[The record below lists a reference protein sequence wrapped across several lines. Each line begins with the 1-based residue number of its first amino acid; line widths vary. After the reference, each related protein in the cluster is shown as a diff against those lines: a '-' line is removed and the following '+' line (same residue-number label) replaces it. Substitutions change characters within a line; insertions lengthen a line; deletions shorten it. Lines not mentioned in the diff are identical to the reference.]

1 MRRKLFYAWDEFC
14 EHTVLEILA
23 FYALLLSGVGVV
35 NLILDS
41 GSKFNS
47 IVYEASGSKR
57 SASKSSFHLEV
68 VMEDNVTL
76 AIIGGS
82 GLYNMP
88 GLEDPR
94 EHPIQTPFGNPSA
107 PIVVGTLEGQ
117 RVAFLARHGIGHHIL
132 PTEVPYR
139 ANIYALKSLG
149 VERIVSIS
157 ACGSLREDYAPGH
170 IVIPDQIYDN
180 SHGRVR
186 TFFGEGL
193 VAHVSV
199 ADPFC
204 SDLSQQVE
212 SAVGAA
218 GGVVHRG
225 GAFITIEGPRFS
237 TKAESNVYRNWG
249 MSIIGMTASPEAFL
263 AREAEI
269 CYATMAHVT
278 DYDVW
283 HVSEA
288 PVTVEMVIQTL
299 VKNTAL
305 AQEAVRV
312 LAKNLKPERDCE
324 CEHALATALITQK
337 DVVPTE
343 TRQKLELLIKK
354 YL

>member
-1 MRRKLFYAWDEFC
+1 ME
-14 EHTVLEILA
+14 ETVA
-23 FYALLLSGVGVV
+23 
-35 NLILDS
+35 
-41 GSKFNS
+41 
-47 IVYEASGSKR
+47 
-57 SASKSSFHLEV
+57 
-68 VMEDNVTL
+68 L

-82 GLYNMP
+82 GLYSMP
-88 GLEDPR
+88 GLENPR
-94 EHPIQTPFGNPSA
+94 EHNINTPFGKPSA

-117 RVAFLARHGIGHHIL
+117 RVAFLARHGIGHHIT

-149 VERIVSIS
+149 AERIVSIS
-157 ACGSLREDYAPGH
+157 ACGSLREDYVPGH

-180 SHGRVR
+180 THGRVR
-186 TFFGEGL
+186 SFFGGGL
-193 VAHVSV
+193 VAHISV

-204 SDLSQQVE
+204 PDLSQQLE
-212 SAVGAA
+212 SAVGMA

-225 GAFITIEGPRFS
+225 GSFITIEGPRFS
-237 TKAESNVYRNWG
+237 TKAESNAYRSWG

-299 VKNTAL
+299 SKNTTL
-305 AQEAVRV
+305 AQEAVRI
-312 LAKNLKPERDCE
+312 LAKNHKLERGCE
-324 CEHALATALITQK
+324 CEHALATALITRK
-337 DVVPTE
+337 DIIPVE
-343 TRQKLELLIKK
+343 TRQNLELLIKK